1 MIKDSAPHEAAN
13 ENELSFE
20 EQLHRIA
27 NVPKEIVDK
36 KMEQAKKSRQ
46 KKLKKK

>member
-1 MIKDSAPHEAAN
+1 MIKDNAPHESATP
-13 ENELSFE
+13 NELSFE

-27 NVPKEIVDK
+27 NVPKAIVDK

-46 KKLKKK
+46 KKRPKK